1 MWKMGQGRKASRRHV
16 GPGLVA
22 RWREG
27 LGCRP
32 SALRRHGQGNTRG
45 APQERWL
52 SMGSFAVFFWRGFQP
67 KIILAKKPSW
77 HVAPFGLGSIR
88 FGPAVAELGAC
99 RTLILRTERAAEL
112 SQL

>member
-77 HVAPFGLGSIR
+77 HVAPFWFR
-88 FGPAVAELGAC
+88 KY
-99 RTLILRTERAAEL
+99 RLRAGRCGTRRVQNVDLANRAAEL